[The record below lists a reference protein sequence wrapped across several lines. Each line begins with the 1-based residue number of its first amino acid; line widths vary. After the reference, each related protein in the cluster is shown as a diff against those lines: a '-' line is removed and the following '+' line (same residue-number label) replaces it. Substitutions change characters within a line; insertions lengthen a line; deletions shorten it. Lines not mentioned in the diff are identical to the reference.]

1 MERNSIM
8 PRRGPTLGDP
18 TDFSY
23 RINKVTKI
31 VDGDTIDVLL
41 DMGFDIK
48 YQSRVRLFGIDTPE
62 SRTRNKEEKVRGLLS
77 KSYLKDAIKKAK
89 KLTIKTHKG
98 SETGKFGRI
107 LGEVFADGVNLNLKM
122 CREGYA
128 VQYYGQ
134 NKSLVEADLSR
145 LIRVF
150 VNNFESHKRSVK

>member
-1 MERNSIM
+1 M
-8 PRRGPTLGDP
+8 PRRGPALGDT

-23 RINKVTKI
+23 RINKITKI

-77 KSYLKDAIKKAK
+77 KAYLKQALKKAK

-122 CREGYA
+122 CQEGYA

-134 NKSLVEADLSR
+134 NKSLVEAEHIKNKKK
-145 LIRVF
+145 LI
-150 VNNFESHKRSVK
+150 KKGILKA